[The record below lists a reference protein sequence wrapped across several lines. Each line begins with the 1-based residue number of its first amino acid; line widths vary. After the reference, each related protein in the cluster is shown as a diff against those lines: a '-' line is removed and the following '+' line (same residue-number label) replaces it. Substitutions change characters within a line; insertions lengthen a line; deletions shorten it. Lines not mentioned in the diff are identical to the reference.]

1 MASTSKVNLDAK
13 HIFARLLATENIWIQ
28 HKQVSTASF
37 DLVNRVLTFPIWKD
51 MSDTLYTM
59 LAAHEVGHALYSPKM
74 SLVDIGALIDPKNAL
89 LAGQY
94 WNVVEDVRIEK
105 LVKETYPGLLRSF
118 IEAYRD
124 LYERGFFGTDNRDL
138 STLGFIDR
146 INLHYKIGSHISLSF
161 TPLER
166 AFLSKIDAALTND
179 DAIEVARQ
187 IYEYAKHE
195 QNEPPQTIQ
204 DFLDM
209 LKEQGDCDI
218 DFGFSEDGEGD
229 DFDEAGVDTNGEGE
243 SDESEGDSEDGAS
256 GESDDESDADG
267 EDQEKPKDKGKGK
280 KTEKKDDS
288 DSGGDDSG
296 TADSSSGGSDS
307 KSDGE
312 KEAPVAD
319 KPKQEKK
326 PKNGQSSTGKKFGNS
341 EPPKTPTAPITQQAY
356 DEKLEDLNDKNAPD
370 IEYVT
375 LPKPI
380 MKNVVVGHKEV
391 HQGIRRF
398 NFLKFH
404 EDQRN
409 SWRRSTTPARK
420 EKTNEEYFATAE
432 KHYDEFFRFNKPKVD
447 YIFQQF
453 MMFKQAQRYKRTRQH
468 KTGALDPLRMWAYK
482 IDEDLFKSIAI
493 VADDKNHALLFVVDW
508 SGSMQT
514 SMAGTLEQLMMLCMF
529 CRRGGI
535 PFRVMSL
542 TIGGGKAFEQKPG
555 NLTFTDNFQM
565 RCYLSSEMTSREF
578 REACINL
585 FALMI
590 DGTFHGGPAKDSLT
604 GCTPLNEAIIT
615 SIEMIREMKS
625 KADVV
630 NAIFLTDGDA
640 NTVNGFVDKNGKS
653 RSLDYR
659 TKYVIDDREH
669 HKVYEFDLH
678 HMTPTMFQILRDFQ
692 DINVVGF
699 YINGRWQ
706 GFFYDVDDAERKKLQ
721 TQFDTDGYVICT
733 TWGYNELYITKVGD
747 QWRIKETPITP
758 TGEELGTP
766 EYMEALTKNF
776 ITQRKNTRKQRVML
790 DRFVKMIA

>member
-1 MASTSKVNLDAK
+1 MASTPKVNLEAK

-37 DLVNRVLTFPIWKD
+37 DLVNRVLTFPIWKE

-74 SLVDIGALIDPKNAL
+74 SVKDIGALIDPKNAL
-89 LAGQY
+89 LAGRY

-105 LVKETYPGLLRSF
+105 LVKETYPGLLRTF

-124 LYERGFFGTDNRDL
+124 LYDRGFFGTNGQDL
-138 STLGFIDR
+138 SSLGFIDR

-166 AFLSKIDAALTND
+166 AFLAKIDAALTND
-179 DAIEVARQ
+179 DAVEVARQ

-195 QNEPPQTIQ
+195 HQTEPPQTIQ

-209 LKEQGDCDI
+209 LKERGDCDI
-218 DFGFSEDGEGD
+218 DFGFSDEGEGD
-229 DFDEAGVDTNGEGE
+229 GDDSDEADSDTDGE
-243 SDESEGDSEDGAS
+243 SELDESDGDSDDES
-256 GESDDESDADG
+256 GEDESAGEADDESDAGDG
-267 EDQEKPKDKGKGK
+267 DQEKPSKGKGK
-280 KTEKKDDS
+280 KPDEKDADDS
-288 DSGGDDSG
+288 DS
-296 TADSSSGGSDS
+296 
-307 KSDGE
+307 DGE
-312 KEAPVAD
+312 GDKETPVAD
-319 KPKQEKK
+319 KSEQEKK
-326 PKNGQSSTGKKFGNS
+326 KPKDGQPASGKKFGNS
-341 EPPKTPTAPITQQAY
+341 EPPKTPAAPITQQAY

-380 MKNVVVGHKEV
+380 MKNVVVGYKEV
-391 HQGIRRF
+391 HQGIRKF

-404 EDQRN
+404 EDQHN
-409 SWRRSTTPARK
+409 SWRRGTKSSRK

-432 KHYDEFFRFNKPKVD
+432 RHYDEFFRFNKPKVD

-508 SGSMQT
+508 SGSMHT

-615 SIEMIREMKS
+615 SIEMIREMKL

-706 GFFYDVDDAERKKLQ
+706 GFFYDVDDAERQKLQ

-747 QWRIKETPITP
+747 QWRVKETPITP

-776 ITQRKNTRKQRVML
+776 ITQRKNTRKQRMML